1 MKEYPNLVKDMKNSE
16 HNYDLENPNPYH
28 LEDVW
33 THTMMVCNQAEKN
46 TKDIHVYL
54 SALLHDIG
62 KPNSRLIKE
71 DFKVA
76 FYNHENLST
85 YMAIDILYK
94 FKNDFK
100 DINIDIIR
108 ILQLINWHS
117 DFHKI
122 GEINEN
128 GDVILSNNDKTFI
141 NSKYNDKTLYL
152 QSVLMNEADNNGRFG
167 NNNKNQD
174 NKIKFD
180 FLKKYN
186 NNNFDDSLKKQ
197 YINNNI
203 EKAEVLML
211 IGIAGVGKSTIR
223 DELIKHK
230 DYVVLSTD
238 DIIMEMYPN
247 KTYSEAFKESNTKE
261 DGWKSINIEFDRRM
275 KEAIKN
281 NKNIILDQQNLTKKS
296 RTSKLN
302 QFNNKKYIKK
312 AIVVLAG
319 KNIHETLLKNRKII
333 EGKNIPAEIIDMNVK
348 RFSLPG
354 FEEFE
359 DIKYLIN
366 DNIDNKLILVNKL
379 NILEKEKKIEV
390 KLDNNF

>member
-1 MKEYPNLVKDMKNSE
+1 
-16 HNYDLENPNPYH
+16 
-28 LEDVW
+28 
-33 THTMMVCNQAEKN
+33 
-46 TKDIHVYL
+46 
-54 SALLHDIG
+54 
-62 KPNSRLIKE
+62 
-71 DFKVA
+71 
-76 FYNHENLST
+76 
-85 YMAIDILYK
+85 
-94 FKNDFK
+94 
-100 DINIDIIR
+100 
-108 ILQLINWHS
+108 
-117 DFHKI
+117 
-122 GEINEN
+122 
-128 GDVILSNNDKTFI
+128 
-141 NSKYNDKTLYL
+141 
-152 QSVLMNEADNNGRFG
+152 
-167 NNNKNQD
+167 
-174 NKIKFD
+174 
-180 FLKKYN
+180 
-186 NNNFDDSLKKQ
+186 
-197 YINNNI
+197 
-203 EKAEVLML
+203 
-211 IGIAGVGKSTIR
+211 
-223 DELIKHK
+223 
-230 DYVVLSTD
+230 
-238 DIIMEMYPN
+238 MEMYPN